1 MKTEG
6 GSLVLMCGR
15 NAQEGSCSSRLEEA
29 IYDWWYEAET
39 SAGVRSVGTL
49 NSTVVR
55 SRGHVPTEVGVC
67 TSVVVGIVG
76 SIIFLHDKWE
86 KTWERVEK
94 TDPKL

>member
-1 MKTEG
+1 M
-6 GSLVLMCGR
+6 
-15 NAQEGSCSSRLEEA
+15 
-29 IYDWWYEAET
+29 
-39 SAGVRSVGTL
+39 RSVGTL